1 LPASVLSYQLQQPL
15 GCSRSKKTLMKILG
29 VVRDDAH
36 FTSEDLDKYAAAFRN
51 PLSAVQVKAL
61 AALFGWSPPEELS
74 EDGSGPAFQGS

>member
-1 LPASVLSYQLQQPL
+1 VLSYQLQQPL
-15 GCSRSKKTLMKILG
+15 GCSRIKKTLMKILG